1 MSETL
6 ERVPAHLRQ
15 FVATQDYSA
24 YDEID
29 QAVWRFILLQ
39 THDRLIETAHPTYAA
54 GLGACGLSVARIP
67 RIEEIDAHLA
77 RFGWG
82 AVCVDGF
89 IPPRAFQEFQ
99 ALRILTI
106 AGAIRTQEHLAYT
119 PAPDIVHEAAGH
131 APILPD
137 PEYRA
142 FLERFGEVG
151 QRAFSSPHDRA
162 LHACIHRL
170 SVVKEDPLATPAQR
184 AAAERA
190 LEDLLAAAPPPS
202 EAALLSRLHWWTVEY
217 GLVGTPRDYKIYGAG
232 LLSSLGEGEACR
244 DPQVRKLALSD
255 ACVES
260 DYDITRPQPQLF
272 VARDFAQL
280 SEVLDAV
287 AARFAQRRGGA
298 FALETARASGEVA
311 TLALASGACATGII
325 ASAASAWVE
334 LSGPAALSF
343 AGKHLAGCA
352 PRDLA
357 GGLALPLGRLAS
369 GADPARLDASA
380 LVRLGAR
387 CAPDE
392 LALEFASGVRIEGR
406 LRDTLRA
413 PDGRVLAVVLGDRA
427 TASLGERALALPSSV
442 IPLAGEV
449 LSASAGAADPAYW
462 PTSELPTKRTPP
474 PRVRPAADH
483 QLVALYREALRLWER
498 PESPELVP
506 GFTRI
511 ARELRALYPGDWLL
525 RWNLLESL
533 RKIDAGVLLAT
544 MLRDDLLTVAAGVP
558 GDAATKAPIERGL
571 RYLGFEL
578 PHAPAS
584 LGSDAT
590 NSPRAARASVPNP
603 DRGAAR

>member
-1 MSETL
+1 MTNTL
-6 ERVPAHLRQ
+6 DRVPAHLRQ
-15 FVATQDYSA
+15 YVAFQDYGA

-39 THDRLIETAHPTYAA
+39 THARLVATAHPAYAR
-54 GLGACGLSVARIP
+54 GLDACGLSVARIP

-162 LHACIHRL
+162 VHECVRQL
-170 SVVKEDPLATPAQR
+170 SVVKEDPHATPAQR
-184 AAAERA
+184 AACDRA
-190 LEDLLAAAPPPS
+190 LEELLAAAPAPS

-217 GLVGTPRDYKIYGAG
+217 GLVGAPSDYRIYGAG
-232 LLSSLGEGEACR
+232 LLSSLGEGEACH
-244 DPQVRKLALSD
+244 DPAVRKLPLSATCID
-255 ACVES
+255 VG
-260 DYDITRPQPQLF
+260 YDITRPQPQLF

-280 SEVLDAV
+280 REVLDTV
-287 AARFAQRRGGA
+287 AEGFAQRRGGA
-298 FALETARASGEVA
+298 AALEVARASEEVA
-311 TLALASGACATGII
+311 TLVLASGASVTGVV
-325 ASAASAWVE
+325 ARVEHAGGAPAWVE
-334 LSGPAALSF
+334 LSGPAAL
-343 AGKHLAGCA
+343 AHEGRHLPGCGPA
-352 PRDLA
+352 ELA
-357 GGLALPLGRLAS
+357 RGVAFPLGRLAD
-369 GADPARLDASA
+369 GADSARLDASA

-392 LALEFASGVRIEGR
+392 LDLRFASGVRIAGR

-413 PDGRVLAVVLGDRA
+413 ADGRVLALVVGENA
-427 TASLGERALALPSSV
+427 EAKLGERPLALPSRV
-442 IPLAGEV
+442 IPLAGEI
-449 LSASAGAADPAYW
+449 AAAHAGAASPDYW
-462 PTSELPTKRTPP
+462 PAGEFPRALTPP
-474 PRVRPAADH
+474 RRARPASD
-483 QLVALYREALRLWER
+483 QRLVLLYRDALRLWER
-498 PESPELVP
+498 PDSIDEVPDAPDIVP

-511 ARELRALYPGDWLL
+511 ANELRTHYPGDWLL

-533 RKIDAGVLLAT
+533 RKLDAGVVLAT
-544 MLRDDLLTVAAGVP
+544 MLRDDLLDVEASTP
-558 GDAATKAPIERGL
+558 GDAATKAPIARGL
-571 RYLGFEL
+571 RYLGFE
-578 PHAPAS
+578 
-584 LGSDAT
+584 
-590 NSPRAARASVPNP
+590 PRRPTIAVKG
-603 DRGAAR
+603 GAA